1 MKQGGDL
8 PIAQQ
13 PIHPRV
19 GPLYRAGR
27 RQRNIEIVASVEYAR
42 TPIRVPIEWLGVGG
56 GCQRGAKFRVG
67 EAIRVRIVH
76 AECKSAA
83 ESAPQGEEH
92 APVMSN
98 CSVVAGGYARIRRPQ
113 GWGS

>member
-13 PIHPRV
+13 PIHPRF

-42 TPIRVPIEWLGVGG
+42 TPIGAPIEWLGVGG

-67 EAIRVRIVH
+67 EAIRVGIVH
-76 AECKSAA
+76 AECEAVA
-83 ESAPQGEEH
+83 EAVLQGQEH
-92 APVMSN
+92 ALVMSN
-98 CSVVAGGYARIRRPQ
+98 GSVVA
-113 GWGS
+113 